1 MKTIEELKGMAQEDL
16 VRLVQE
22 LQEKSE
28 KLAKEKADFVD
39 YYTKMREKYDNLKN
53 VIKSVILIID

>member
-28 KLAKEKADFVD
+28 KLAKEKADFVG
-39 YYTKMREKYDNLKN
+39 YYTKMKEKYDNLKN
-53 VIKSVILIID
+53 VIKSVILIVD